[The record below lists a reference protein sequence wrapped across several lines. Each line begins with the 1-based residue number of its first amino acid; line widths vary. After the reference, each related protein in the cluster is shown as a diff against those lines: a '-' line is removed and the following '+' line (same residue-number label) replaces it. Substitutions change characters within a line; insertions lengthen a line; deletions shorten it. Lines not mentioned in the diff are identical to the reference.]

1 MDIERK
7 GYLPPTAE
15 IAEAGGINPGPIP
28 VEAPRLRRGRHRAC
42 GALQIA
48 LDQEWWYFI
57 EENRVQ

>member
-15 IAEAGGINPGPIP
+15 IAEAGGINLGSVP
-28 VEAPRLRRGRHRAC
+28 VEATRHPPGRHRAC